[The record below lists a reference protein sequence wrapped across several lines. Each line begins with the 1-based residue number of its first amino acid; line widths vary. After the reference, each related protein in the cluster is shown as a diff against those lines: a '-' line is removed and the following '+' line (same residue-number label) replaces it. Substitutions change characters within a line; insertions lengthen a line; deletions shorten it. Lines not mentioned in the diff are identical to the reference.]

1 MAERKKQVKATA
13 LLKMET
19 FLNEVYL
26 KIGKGDVF
34 SLDALART
42 HNMSGSVATVIK
54 RMNVVSKISSNTW
67 TWIYPKAPER
77 SLALTLLDEVN
88 RKNGNWNNGDMLTKA
103 LSQEQAQPK
112 TLFDPV
118 ASVSER
124 VYIAGCIASGMYY
137 PDLLHDMD
145 NEQIDQLN
153 ENITFAT
160 NNLINKIYKPKS
172 QSNE

>member
-1 MAERKKQVKATA
+1 
-13 LLKMET
+13 MET

-26 KIGKGDVF
+26 KIGKGDTF

-42 HNMSGSVATVIK
+42 HKISGTAATVIK
-54 RMNVVSKISSNTW
+54 RMNVVKKISSNTW

-77 SLALTLLDEVN
+77 SLAITLLDEVN
-88 RKNGNWNNGDMLTKA
+88 RNNGNWNHGQMLNKA
-103 LSQEQAQPK
+103 LSQEQAPL

-124 VYIAGCIASGMYY
+124 VYLAGCIATGIYNGIDVHLTSLE
-137 PDLLHDMD
+137 DVEII
-145 NEQIDQLN
+145 NER
-153 ENITFAT
+153 ITFVT